1 MISDH
6 PGGGAATPPVDGER
20 ITGTS
25 HGDPHQQPI
34 DGDACVAQRRSAP
47 EDAASSRP
55 SEDVAYVVGSCPGL
69 YRRC

>member
-6 PGGGAATPPVDGER
+6 PGGGAETPPVDGER

-34 DGDACVAQRRSAP
+34 DGDAPKLDRAQRRA
-47 EDAASSRP
+47 
-55 SEDVAYVVGSCPGL
+55 GSLGL
-69 YRRC
+69 LRYPAEICS

>member
-34 DGDACVAQRRSAP
+34 DGDAPKPDDWLAAVAHT
-47 EDAASSRP
+47 AAITEAEPR
-55 SEDVAYVVGSCPGL
+55 GL
-69 YRRC
+69 LVNP

>member
-34 DGDACVAQRRSAP
+34 DGDTGCCGAEHC
-47 EDAASSRP
+47 
-55 SEDVAYVVGSCPGL
+55 
-69 YRRC
+69 